1 MQELNA
7 LSLLC
12 ALTLPPLAAFA
23 AYWSGYNNGKRE
35 GYIAG
40 RSLMRV
46 PVRNDR

>member
-1 MQELNA
+1 MEELNA
-7 LSLLC
+7 LSLLV
-12 ALTLPPLAAFA
+12 AIVGVPLAAFS
-23 AYWSGYNNGKRE
+23 AYWAGFNNGKRE

>member
-1 MQELNA
+1 MNLTYFEA
-7 LSLLC
+7 VGLL
-12 ALTLPPLAAFA
+12 ATTPLVVFYT
-23 AYWSGYNNGKRE
+23 YWKGYNKGKRE

>member
-23 AYWSGYNNGKRE
+23 AYWSGYNKGKRE